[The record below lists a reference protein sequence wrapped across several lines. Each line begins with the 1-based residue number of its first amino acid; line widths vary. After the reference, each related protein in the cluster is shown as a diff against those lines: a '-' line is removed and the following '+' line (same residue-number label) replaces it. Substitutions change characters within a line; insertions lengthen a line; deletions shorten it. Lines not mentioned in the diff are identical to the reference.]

1 MIFNHGLIAQLVE
14 HQTSN
19 QKIVSSNLTEGKYF
33 KKSKNF
39 FFSVDYKCCLQV
51 EENLLLFPGHS
62 KTGALLS
69 LGIVKDSSEILQI
82 VLNSPG
88 KKHLKHSYRKD
99 ISE

>member
-1 MIFNHGLIAQLVE
+1 MIAQLIKL
-14 HQTSN
+14 QTSN
-19 QKIVSSNLTEGKYF
+19 QKVVSSNLIEGKYF

-88 KKHLKHSYRKD
+88 KKYLKHTYRKD
-99 ISE
+99 MSE

>member
-1 MIFNHGLIAQLVE
+1 MIK

-19 QKIVSSNLTEGKYF
+19 QRVVSSNLVEGKYL

-88 KKHLKHSYRKD
+88 KKYSGSPRNAHFGTWKNSR
-99 ISE
+99 

>member
-1 MIFNHGLIAQLVE
+1 MAEVAEQLAHV
-14 HQTSN
+14 QRV
-19 QKIVSSNLTEGKYF
+19 VSSNLIEGKYF

>member
-1 MIFNHGLIAQLVE
+1 MIALFVE

-19 QKIVSSNLTEGKYF
+19 QKIVSSNLTEGKCF

-88 KKHLKHSYRKD
+88 KKYLKHTYRKD

>member
-1 MIFNHGLIAQLVE
+1 MYANAG
-14 HQTSN
+14 
-19 QKIVSSNLTEGKYF
+19 IVSSNITEGKYL

-88 KKHLKHSYRKD
+88 KKYLKHTYRKD

>member
-1 MIFNHGLIAQLVE
+1 MKFDHE
-14 HQTSN
+14 E
-19 QKIVSSNLTEGKYF
+19 TENWDLENCPSI
-33 KKSKNF
+33 KK
-39 FFSVDYKCCLQV
+39 
-51 EENLLLFPGHS
+51 NLLLFPGHS

-88 KKHLKHSYRKD
+88 KKYLKHTYRKD